1 MASIFNTLNIG
12 YSGLNAAQLEINT
25 TSQNV
30 ANANT
35 PGYSRQTVMTAA
47 AQPLNTT
54 PGAVGNGVQVQQI
67 ARIFDQFT
75 FNSYSAA
82 SADKQASDFTQNTLQ
97 QLSTYFPSDST
108 GIKSN
113 LNAYYTAWQSLSDN
127 PDNNAVKVALGQQT
141 QVLAQSIQST
151 KSQITSLQGQLNDQ
165 LKTDIDQ
172 VNTIASQI
180 ADLNKSI
187 NIAEAGGANNAND
200 LRDQR
205 NNLELSLSNL
215 IGANAMS
222 TSVSSNN
229 AIDPNYAEDQG
240 SESISINGFN
250 LVDGSGFHPLV
261 LNNNNQSGMY
271 EVSYQRQDGTLI
283 PFTQEISGGTVGAL
297 LSLRGSTLDST
308 TGQLTNGALQNV
320 SDQLDSLASGLIQ
333 STNNIYAQSATTSMQ
348 SNSVIPDP
356 SQALTISNLGVK
368 TGSFN
373 VLVYDVSGN
382 VVAQRTIKIDNLTT
396 TTGAA
401 GSDSIQGQ
409 MSANIDDNGDNN
421 SNNDVDDF
429 LSVNAA
435 NNGVSISF
443 KNSSFQSQGYTFAIK
458 DNLDSNN
465 TLGSGTNFAGA
476 LGLNKFFD
484 GTDASTIDLANNL
497 KKDPTQI
504 ASSAVPSSGD
514 NAIAMDMVQSQFS
527 NVDFTQKNSNATSS
541 DTVLNM
547 FDAIATNVGTQTNAA
562 VSQNGTIT
570 ARYSAAQQQY
580 TSVSGVNMDEEM
592 TNLIKYQTS
601 YGASAKIITTIQ
613 TMMDTLLGLKQ

>member
-35 PGYSRQTVMTAA
+35 PGYSRQTVMTEA

-75 FNSYSAA
+75 FNSYSSA
-82 SADKQASDFTQNTLQ
+82 SADKQASDFSQNTLQ
-97 QLSTYFPSDST
+97 QLSTFFPSDST

-113 LNAYYTAWQSLSDN
+113 LNSYYTAWQSLSDN
-127 PDNNAVKVALGQQT
+127 PGNNAVKVALGQQT
-141 QVLAQSIQST
+141 QVLAQSIQAT

-165 LKTDIDQ
+165 LKTDMDQ

-187 NIAEAGGANNAND
+187 SIAEAGGANNAND

-205 NNLELSLSNL
+205 NTLELSLSNL
-215 IGANAMS
+215 IGANVMS
-222 TSVSSNN
+222 TSVKSNN
-229 AIDPNYAEDQG
+229 AVDPSYAEDHG

-283 PFTQEISGGTVGAL
+283 PFTQEISGGSVGAL

-320 SDQLDSLASGLIQ
+320 SDQLDALASGLIQ

-348 SNSVIPDP
+348 SNPVIPDP
-356 SQALTISNLGVK
+356 TQALTNSNLGVN
-368 TGSFN
+368 TGSFD
-373 VLVYDVSGN
+373 VLVYDASGN
-382 VVAQRTIKIDNLTT
+382 VVAQRTINIDNLTT

-401 GSDSIQGQ
+401 GTDSIQGQ

-435 NNGVSISF
+435 NNGMSISF

-484 GTDASTIDLANNL
+484 GTDASTIDLASNL

-514 NAIAMDMVQSQFS
+514 NAITMSMVQSQFS
-527 NVDFTQKNSNATSS
+527 NVNFTQKNSNATSS

-547 FDAIATNVGTQTNAA
+547 FDTIATNVGTQTNAA
-562 VSQNGTIT
+562 VTINGTLT

>member
-12 YSGLNAAQLEINT
+12 YSGRNAAQLEINT

-35 PGYSRQTVMTAA
+35 PGYSRQTVMTEA

-75 FNSYSAA
+75 FNSYSSA
-82 SADKQASDFTQNTLQ
+82 SADKQASDFSQNTLQ
-97 QLSTYFPSDST
+97 QLSTFFPSDST

-113 LNAYYTAWQSLSDN
+113 LNSYYTAWQSLSDN
-127 PDNNAVKVALGQQT
+127 PGNNAVKVALGQQT
-141 QVLAQSIQST
+141 QVLAQSIQAT

-165 LKTDIDQ
+165 LKTDMDQ

-187 NIAEAGGANNAND
+187 SIAEAGGANNAND

-222 TSVSSNN
+222 TTVKSNN
-229 AIDPNYAEDQG
+229 TIDSNYADSQG
-240 SESISINGFN
+240 TENISINGFN
-250 LVDGSGFHPLV
+250 LVDGSGYHPLV
-261 LNNNNQSGMY
+261 LSNNNQSGMY
-271 EVSYQRQDGTLI
+271 EISYQRQDGTLV

-297 LSLRGSTLDST
+297 LSLRGSSLDST

-382 VVAQRTIKIDNLTT
+382 VVAQRTINIDNLTT

-401 GSDSIQGQ
+401 GTDSIQGQ

-435 NNGVSISF
+435 NNGMSISF
-443 KNSSFQSQGYTFAIK
+443 KNSSFQSQGYTFSIK

-484 GTDASTIDLANNL
+484 GTDASTIDLASNL

-527 NVDFTQKNSNATSS
+527 NVNFTQKNSNAISS

-547 FDAIATNVGTQTNAA
+547 FDTIATNVGTQTNAA
-562 VSQNGTIT
+562 VTINGTLT

>member
-35 PGYSRQTVMTAA
+35 PGYSRQTVMTEA

-75 FNSYSAA
+75 FNSYSSA
-82 SADKQASDFTQNTLQ
+82 SADKQASDFSQNTLQ
-97 QLSTYFPSDST
+97 QLSTFFPSDST

-113 LNAYYTAWQSLSDN
+113 LNSYYTAWQSLSDN
-127 PDNNAVKVALGQQT
+127 PGNNAVKVALGQQT
-141 QVLAQSIQST
+141 QVLAQSIQAT

-165 LKTDIDQ
+165 LKTDMDQ

-187 NIAEAGGANNAND
+187 SIAEAGGANNAND

-215 IGANAMS
+215 IGANVMS
-222 TSVSSNN
+222 TSVKSNS
-229 AIDPNYAEDQG
+229 AIDPSYAENQG

-250 LVDGSGFHPLV
+250 LVDGSGYHPLV
-261 LNNNNQSGMY
+261 LSNNNQSGMY

-283 PFTQEISGGTVGAL
+283 PFTQEISGGSVGAL

-320 SDQLDSLASGLIQ
+320 SDQLDALASGLIQ

-348 SNSVIPDP
+348 SNPVIPDP
-356 SQALTISNLGVK
+356 TQALTNSNLGVN
-368 TGSFN
+368 TGSFD
-373 VLVYDVSGN
+373 VLVYDASGN
-382 VVAQRTIKIDNLTT
+382 VVAQRTINIDNLTT

-401 GSDSIQGQ
+401 GTDSIQGQ

-421 SNNDVDDF
+421 SNNDVNSF
-429 LSVNAA
+429 LSVNTA
-435 NNGVSISF
+435 NNGMAISF
-443 KNSSFQSQGYTFAIK
+443 KDSSFQSQGYTFSIK

-484 GTDASTIDLANNL
+484 GTDASTIDLASNL
-497 KKDPTQI
+497 KKDSTQI
-504 ASSAVPSSGD
+504 ASSAVPASGD
-514 NAIAMDMVQSQFS
+514 NTIAMNMVQSQFGDV
-527 NVDFTQKNSNATSS
+527 NFTQKNTNVTSS

-547 FDAIATNVGTQTNAA
+547 FDTIATNVGTQTNAA
-562 VSQNGTIT
+562 VTINGTLT

>member
-35 PGYSRQTVMTAA
+35 PGYSRQTVMTEA

-75 FNSYSAA
+75 FNSYSSA
-82 SADKQASDFTQNTLQ
+82 SADKQASDFSQNTLQ
-97 QLSTYFPSDST
+97 QLSTFFPSDST

-113 LNAYYTAWQSLSDN
+113 LNSYYTAWQSLSDN
-127 PDNNAVKVALGQQT
+127 PGNNAVKVALGQQT
-141 QVLAQSIQST
+141 QVLAQSIQAT

-165 LKTDIDQ
+165 LKTDMDQ

-187 NIAEAGGANNAND
+187 SIAEAGGANNAND

-222 TSVSSNN
+222 TTVKSNN
-229 AIDPNYAEDQG
+229 TIDSNYADSQG
-240 SESISINGFN
+240 TENISINGFN
-250 LVDGSGFHPLV
+250 LVDGSGYHPLV
-261 LNNNNQSGMY
+261 LSNNNQSGMY
-271 EVSYQRQDGTLI
+271 EISYQRQDGTLV

-297 LSLRGSTLDST
+297 LSLRGSSLDST

-382 VVAQRTIKIDNLTT
+382 VVAQRTINIDNLTT

-401 GSDSIQGQ
+401 GTDSIQGQ

-435 NNGVSISF
+435 NNGMSISF
-443 KNSSFQSQGYTFAIK
+443 KNSSFQSQGYTFSIK

-484 GTDASTIDLANNL
+484 GTDASTIDLASNL

-527 NVDFTQKNSNATSS
+527 NVNFTQKNSNAISS

-547 FDAIATNVGTQTNAA
+547 FDTIATNVGTQTNAA
-562 VSQNGTIT
+562 VTINGTLT